1 MSGSNPFD
9 ILNEFTQQFVQEFEN
24 LNLGSS
30 KRQTKTEEKQDENAN
45 VGPIED
51 VTNKDVHKEL
61 DNLFTDIL
69 YDEKFDKLAKG
80 NNDDQ
85 LYDYLFSVWKFSNK
99 RQFKVD
105 MKRFLDSEKVKF
117 RKDNEK
123 AKELME
129 EGIRKSEARKFDL
142 AIRFLSQVS
151 CQIKLQIKYNIIL
164 PSVPMGH
171 PIYDVAYFNVVI
183 V

>member
-1 MSGSNPFD
+1 MMS
-9 ILNEFTQQFVQEFEN
+9 EFTQQFVQEFEY

-30 KRQTKTEEKQDENAN
+30 KRQIKTEEKQDENAN
-45 VGPIED
+45 VEPIED

-99 RQFKVD
+99 QQFKID
-105 MKRFLDSEKVKF
+105 MKRFLDSEKIKF

-142 AIRFLSQVS
+142 AIRLLSQVS
-151 CQIKLQIKYNIIL
+151 CQIKLQVKYNITL
-164 PSVPMGH
+164 PSARHSVPMRH
-171 PIYDVAYFNVVI
+171 LVYEVAYFNVVI